1 MIKNKSFVNTN
12 KKVFMEDFLVELS
25 FNLEENERELDSLL
39 NVNENFDI
47 IKREMLINS
56 QRVIMYYV
64 DGFVTAAIMQKLMMH
79 LTTIKDFGAGKE
91 GDCLNFIKTGVP
103 SVEVDPAYDFDTI
116 ATMVLSGCS
125 AILAQGFGNG
135 AVIVDAR
142 SYPARVTEEPGNDKV
157 MRGARD
163 GFVETL
169 IFNTAMIR
177 RRIRDPKLTVK
188 YLNVGKR
195 SKTDISVIYLDG
207 KADPVYVKQLISK
220 IQAIKTDA
228 LPMGHQSLVE
238 CLIKKRW
245 YNPFPRVRCTE
256 RPDCACASI
265 LEGNVIVICDTSPE
279 ALILPTCIFD
289 FLQETDDYYF
299 PPLTGSYLRLV
310 RQLVFWSAVVLTP
323 IWYFLVT
330 TPQIVPQWL
339 SFIIPTDYGS
349 VPILLQLLLVEL
361 VIDGLKIA
369 SLNTP
374 SVMSNSFGVIGGLL
388 LGDFA
393 VQVGWLSAD
402 VIFYMAIVSMASFT
416 QSNYELGYALKFVR
430 ILTLIA
436 IAIFGGWGLLIGGAV
451 GLLLIVTT
459 ETINGKRSYLYPLI
473 PFNLKALTRLVFR
486 RKKP

>member
-1 MIKNKSFVNTN
+1 M
-12 KKVFMEDFLVELS
+12 
-25 FNLEENERELDSLL
+25 RELLFDFDKNVEIMDTEL
-39 NVNENFDI
+39 NIKENFDI
-47 IKREMLINS
+47 IKREMLINN
-56 QRVIMYYV
+56 QRIAMYYV
-64 DGFVTAAIMQKLMMH
+64 DGFVTAAIMQKLIMH
-79 LTTIKDFGAGKE
+79 LTTIKDFGSGKD
-91 GDCLNFIKTGVP
+91 GDVIRFTKTSIP
-103 SVEVDPAYDFDTI
+103 AVEVDPVYDFDTI
-116 ATMVLSGCS
+116 IKMVLSGCS
-125 AILAQGFGNG
+125 AILAEGFGSG
-135 AVIVDAR
+135 AVVVDAR

-169 IFNTAMIR
+169 IFNLAMIR
-177 RRIRDPKLTVK
+177 RRIRDPKLTVR
-188 YLNVGKR
+188 YLSVGEK
-195 SKTDISVIYLDG
+195 SQTDVSVVYLDG
-207 KADPVYVKQLISK
+207 KADPVYVNQLISK
-220 IQAIKTDA
+220 IKAIKTDA
-228 LPMGHQSLVE
+228 LPMGHQSLIE
-238 CLIKKRW
+238 CLIKKKW

-265 LEGNVIVICDTSPE
+265 LEGSVIVICDTSPE
-279 ALILPTCIFD
+279 ALILPTAIFD

-299 PPLTGSYLRLV
+299 TPVTGTYLRIV
-310 RQLVFWSAVVLTP
+310 RQLVFWSAMVLIP
-323 IWYFLVT
+323 IWYYLINN
-330 TPQIVPQWL
+330 PQNVPEWLYFIVPDGQ
-339 SFIIPTDYGS
+339 GN
-349 VPILLQLLLVEL
+349 VPILVQLLLVEL

-430 ILTLIA
+430 MITLVA
-436 IAIFGGWGLLIGGAV
+436 IAFLNAWGLVLGAV
-451 GLLLIVTT
+451 VGITLVITT

-473 PFNLKALTRLVFR
+473 PFNGKALSRLLFR

>member
-1 MIKNKSFVNTN
+1 MK
-12 KKVFMEDFLVELS
+12 ELS
-25 FNLEENERELDSLL
+25 FDFEENVKTLDQIL
-39 NVNENFDI
+39 NVEENFDI
-47 IKREMLINS
+47 IKREMEINS
-56 QRVIMYYV
+56 QSIVMYYV
-64 DGFVTAAIMQKLMMH
+64 DGFVTSTIMQKLMMH
-79 LTTIKDFGAGKE
+79 LTTIKDFGNGKE
-91 GDCLNFIKTGVP
+91 GSVNKFIKTGVP
-103 SVEVDPAYDFDTI
+103 SVEVDGVYDFDTI
-116 ATMVLSGCS
+116 VTMVLSGCS

-177 RRIRDPKLTVK
+177 RRIRDPRLTVK
-188 YLNVGKR
+188 YLSVGER
-195 SKTDISVIYLDG
+195 SKTDISVVFLKG
-207 KADPVYVKQLISK
+207 KADSKYVNELVEK
-220 IQAIKTDA
+220 IQQIKTDA
-228 LPMGHQSLVE
+228 LPMGHQSLIE

-265 LEGNVIVICDTSPE
+265 LEGSVIVICDTSPE
-279 ALILPTCIFD
+279 ALILPTSIFD

-299 PPLTGSYLRLV
+299 PPFTGTYLRLV
-310 RQLVFWSAVVLTP
+310 RQLVFWSAVVLIP
-323 IWYFLVT
+323 VWYYFVT
-330 TPQIVPQWL
+330 TPEIVPEWL
-339 SFIIPTDYGS
+339 AFVIPDDHGS
-349 VPILLQLLLVEL
+349 VPILIQLLLVEL
-361 VIDGLKIA
+361 VIDGLKLA

-416 QSNYELGYALKFVR
+416 QSNYELGYALKFLR
-430 ILTLIA
+430 MLTLIA
-436 IAIFGGWGLLIGGAV
+436 IALLGGWGLLLGGVV
-451 GLLLIVTT
+451 GILLIATT
-459 ETINGKRSYLYPLI
+459 KTVNGKRSYLYPLI